1 MRPRTLRAVVLSGFT
16 VLAVLIA
23 GESAAVAQRILADGI
38 RDLSTQIA
46 AKVTKEQ
53 KHKIAVLPF
62 KELEGHRTVLGSYLA
77 EELVTA
83 LLETPSFSIVE
94 RTMLD
99 RVVSELK
106 LDRSGLI
113 DPETAKQV
121 GKIAGADA
129 IVTGTI
135 TDLASYVA
143 VNARLIDAQSGRIFA
158 AAEVR
163 IVKDD
168 DVRKIMAT
176 PAGGLAD
183 GDGAEP
189 LNSTDGKGA
198 PRGAPPGAP
207 PGSRQAL
214 IPVSNVFIDGNNNN
228 VHLEVTSLEFI
239 GDKLRVN
246 FVYANDS
253 GSLIN
258 IAGPGVRGETFVVDS
273 LGDQYDLID
282 AAGISNSGRA
292 APASSRVRFA
302 VVFHA
307 PPRGT
312 KRLSLVLRFLG
323 SSGWAT
329 LSFPPITL
337 K

>member
-1 MRPRTLRAVVLSGFT
+1 MRPRTLRAVVLSGFAM
-16 VLAVLIA
+16 LAVLIG

-121 GKIAGADA
+121 GKVAGADA

-189 LNSTDGKGA
+189 LNRTDGKEA
-198 PRGAPPGAP
+198 PA
-207 PGSRQAL
+207 SRQAL
-214 IPVSNVFIDGNNNN
+214 IPVSNVFIEGNNNN
-228 VHLEVTSLEFI
+228 VRLDVTSLEFI

-246 FVYANDS
+246 FVFANDS

-312 KRLSLVLRFLG
+312 KRLSLVLRFSG
-323 SSGWAT
+323 SNGWAT